1 MIFSE
6 DLSVLCPVLTTA
18 QNSSFVPLLRHYTL
32 AQRELWLRTHHVTH
46 IMLNSIQPSE
56 QLSGRRAVAIL
67 PILWMGKLRNRKVHH
82 FPNGTQL
89 IKVHTRNPRV

>member
-1 MIFSE
+1 MISSE

-18 QNSSFVPLLRHYTL
+18 QNYSFVPLLRHYTL
-32 AQRELWLRTHHVTH
+32 AQREPWLRTRHVTH
-46 IMLNSIQPSE
+46 IMLNSIQSSE

-67 PILWMGKLRNRKVHH
+67 PILWMGKLRNRKVHP

-89 IKVHTRNPRV
+89 IKVHTRIPRV